1 MKKGKITCS
10 FNQVVLFVLSLI
22 IIKTVIFTFEACILL
37 MKEDKYIWEEFKNGE
52 DHALSYIYY
61 QNIDALFFFGKKFTK
76 DENLV
81 LDCIQDLFYELI
93 QKKRNLGE
101 TDNIRLYLL
110 KSLRRKLVREIRKKH
125 KQEEQISELEIFPN
139 IVFSVEEDLIEDE
152 EKKQKTVIL
161 KKAMRELNDK
171 QREILYYR
179 FNCGFNYRQ
188 ISEIMSITNDSA
200 RQLVSRAVVS
210 LKNYLDDCSS
220 ILLFIFKKLK
230 KINTI

>member
-1 MKKGKITCS
+1 MFS
-10 FNQVVLFVLSLI
+10 FSQALLFVSILI
-22 IIKTVIFTFEACILL
+22 FIKTVIFTFEDSDLL

-52 DHALSYIYY
+52 EHALSYIYY
-61 QNIDALFFFGKKFTK
+61 QNIDFLAFFGKRFTK

-81 LDCIQDLFYELI
+81 IDSIQDLFFELI
-93 QKKRNLGE
+93 QKKKNLGE

-110 KSLRRKLVREIRKKH
+110 KSLRRKLVREIQKKQKH
-125 KQEEQISELEIFPN
+125 EAQISELEIFPN
-139 IVFSVEEDLIEDE
+139 IVFSVEEALIEEE
-152 EKKQKTVIL
+152 EKTQKTVIL
-161 KKAMRELNDK
+161 KKAMGELNDK

-200 RQLVSRAVVS
+200 RQLVSRAVSS

-220 ILLFIFKKLK
+220 ILLLIFKKLK

>member
-1 MKKGKITCS
+1 
-10 FNQVVLFVLSLI
+10 
-22 IIKTVIFTFEACILL
+22 
-37 MKEDKYIWEEFKNGE
+37 MKEDKYIWEEYRNGE
-52 DHALSYIYY
+52 EHALSYIYY
-61 QNIDALFFFGKKFTK
+61 QNIDFLIFFGKRFTK
-76 DENLV
+76 DENLII
-81 LDCIQDLFYELI
+81 DCVQDLFYELI
-93 QKKRNLGE
+93 RKRRNLGE

-110 KSLRRKLVREIRKKH
+110 KSLRRKLVREIQKKH
-125 KQEEQISELEIFPN
+125 KQEKQISELEIFPN
-139 IVFSVEEDLIEDE
+139 IVFSVEEDLIEEE
-152 EKKQKTVIL
+152 EKTQKKVIL
-161 KKAMRELNDK
+161 KKAMGELNDK

-200 RQLVSRAVVS
+200 RQLVSRAVSS

>member
-10 FNQVVLFVLSLI
+10 FSQVLLFILNLI

-93 QKKRNLGE
+93 RKKGNLGE
-101 TDNIRLYLL
+101 TDNIRLYLM
-110 KSLRRKLVREIRKKH
+110 KSLRRKLIREIQKKQ
-125 KQEEQISELEIFPN
+125 KQEEQVSEIGIFPN
-139 IVFSVEEDLIEDE
+139 VVFSVEEDLIAEE
-152 EKKQKTVIL
+152 EKSQKTNIL
-161 KKAMRELNDK
+161 KKAMGELNEK

-179 FNCGFNYRQ
+179 FNCGFNYKQ

-200 RQLVSRAVVS
+200 RQLVSRAVSS
-210 LKNYLDDCSS
+210 LKNYLDDCGS
-220 ILLFIFKKLK
+220 ILLVIFRKLK
-230 KINTI
+230 KINSI